1 LAATLASIAPAVDA
15 LYVNDNSGSTRGP
28 NAATL
33 EASPFAARGALHVE
47 RHPFVDFA
55 DMRNRAFAPLRAL
68 ETPPDWV
75 LFLDADEVH
84 GEQLA
89 VIARELLPRL
99 GPRYG
104 HLDAYTYHF
113 FGTFGW
119 LTDVARRFV
128 FYRFA
133 PGLHWTNAIHEKLQ
147 GLGGEALVIP
157 YIYHHYGNVATPRAL
172 AEKHQKYFALGNRVP
187 EPPTADRADAEIFL
201 ASARDVRPFGGR
213 HPAVVRT
220 TLRQL
225 EARYAVLRSG
235 RARRCGER
243 TRRYASSFAGWNI
256 PDSTVG
262 RARRAELL
270 VSDRAESIHKVLH
283 KRTAAGPRERRSRR
297 CIR

>member
-133 PGLHWTNAIHEKLQ
+133 PGLHWTNAIHEKIQ

-172 AEKHQKYFALGNRVP
+172 AEKHQKYFGLGNRVP

-225 EARYAVLRSG
+225 EARYA
-235 RARRCGER
+235 AE
-243 TRRYASSFAGWNI
+243 FAA
-256 PDSTVG
+256 V
-262 RARRAELL
+262 E
-270 VSDRAESIHKVLH
+270 
-283 KRTAAGPRERRSRR
+283 AGFRERRGPAERARAALRGANETLRVQLRR
-297 CIR
+297 LEHPGLYRGPSEAR